1 VRIRVFFWKD
11 PWMDGRSL
19 GICFN
24 RLFSLAD
31 DLDVSVAEM
40 CRRGWVEEQVCGC
53 CSLVDNVTL

>member
-1 VRIRVFFWKD
+1 MSFWKD

-19 GICFN
+19 GIRFI

-40 CRRGWVEEQVCGC
+40 CRRGWVEEQVCDC
-53 CSLVDNVTL
+53 CSSVDNVTFVG